1 MGETI
6 KLYKDQHS
14 LVKSLTDE
22 ESGRLLKAIFDYSA
36 GESNAQI
43 MEQYFKDSDRM
54 LSAVW
59 GQFKEKLDFNAVA
72 EKERSRKATD
82 AINTRWQRERSKKT
96 EYDGI
101 RKNSNDSNVYEN
113 KIRIPTIH
121 NNTNTKHNSKRKI
134 IHDEFGYPIYA
145 DTRERVEKSGGT

>member
-14 LVKSLTDE
+14 LVKSLTVE
-22 ESGRLLKAIFDYSA
+22 ESGLLLKAIFDYSA
-36 GESNAQI
+36 GEDNVQI
-43 MEQYFKDSDRM
+43 MERYFKNSDRM

-59 GQFKEKLDFNAVA
+59 GQFKEKLDFNAMA

-82 AINTRWQRERSKKT
+82 AINTRWQRERSKRN

-101 RKNSNDSNVYEN
+101 RKNTNDSNVYGE
-113 KIRIPTIH
+113 KSRIPTKH
-121 NNTNTKHNSKRKI
+121 NNTDTEHNRKRKI
-134 IHDEFGYPIYA
+134 IHDEFGNPIYE
-145 DTRERVEKSGGT
+145 DTRERVKEHD